1 MKDTMARSGLQDRR
15 LKAEREVERIFE
27 MSPALLAVAGLDGY
41 LRRFNPAFEVF
52 GYSREELLSRPWIEF
67 AHPDDR
73 ERMLEAAAAL
83 ERGSD
88 VVEVENRVVCR
99 DGSARWV
106 KWSTRVVPEEG
117 LFYAA
122 GRDVTESRRVEEEQA
137 GLRRM
142 ATLVARETAPEAV
155 FAGVAQEVCQVLG
168 VDATQLGRY
177 DGDRTVVAVAHWGRY
192 PGVPIGAR
200 FSLEGDSV
208 SARVLRT
215 GRPARIDDYGDLPGV
230 IPDTLRRLGIR
241 SAIGVPISVEGRT
254 WGVMT
259 VTSKRDPPFPA
270 ETASRL
276 QDFTELVATAISNA
290 TAHDKVRALADE
302 QAALR
307 RVATL
312 VAREPPPAEIFA
324 AVAGEVAALLG
335 VEDATIF
342 RFEDDETGT
351 VVADKAGERAAPLDI
366 GSRLSLE
373 GDSATARV
381 RRTGR
386 PSRLDDFSNAT
397 GPLAEYTRD
406 AGIGSSVASPIVV
419 NGRLWGAVVVATR
432 DKEPLPQTTE
442 ARIGQFTEL
451 VGTAIANVQARAD
464 VARLADEQA
473 ALRRVATVVAR
484 GAAETEVFTA
494 IAKECGGLFGTRDIG
509 FVRFESEECSLVLAS
524 SGVFREA
531 FPPGSRT
538 PLGGDNATT
547 RVYRTG
553 KPVRIDDYSDSATG
567 LIGETARGVGV
578 RSVVATP
585 VVVDDRLWGA
595 MVIGTSG
602 AEPLPPDTELRVAQ
616 FTELMATAIANT
628 ESRARADLLADEQAA
643 LRRVATLVAQGVE
656 ADELFAAVTKEFAG
670 LFPGVPSF
678 TTNIVRF
685 DPGPEFVLVGTS
697 APEAEPPLDWRWPPM
712 DFFASTRVW
721 RTGRSAQVDATELD
735 AHSGSEVE
743 SLRRLGFLY
752 QAGSP
757 IIVEGQLWGALTVD
771 SGLPLP
777 PDTGARLERF
787 TEFIATAIANIES
800 REELSELAD
809 EQAALSRVA
818 TLVAEGVEPA
828 ALFAAVTKEVERL
841 FLAVSPSALPSIIRF
856 DPGPEF
862 VLVGTSKDQLK
873 LPLGSRWGLKDLY
886 ASTRVFLSG
895 TSVRVEAAEVS
906 ATGGPDSELL
916 QEQGFLY
923 QIGSPII
930 VEGQLWGAMTINS
943 TDELPHDTEKRL
955 EKFTELVVTAIANS
969 ESRAGL
975 RRLAEEQAGLRRVAT
990 LVAEGAPPREV
1001 FDAVIVEVGAFIG
1014 ADNIL
1019 MSRYENEREVTVL
1032 AHRGPMAAGL
1042 PAGTRVSFDGDN
1054 IHSRVHPTRRPAR
1067 IEWALAHG
1075 TIARIAN
1082 QAGVRAGVGV
1092 PVIVEGELW
1101 GVMVAGWTA
1110 VDSAPAGAES
1120 QMAKFI
1126 DLLETAIANADTRD
1140 QLKASRV
1147 RVLTEADDARRR
1159 VVRDL
1164 HDGAQQRLVHSIITV
1179 KLAQRALAETDSSA
1193 AKLLD
1198 EALAQAEQANVE
1210 LRELAHGILPPVL
1223 TRGGLRA
1230 GVDAVVSRIDL
1241 PVKTVDITGER
1252 FAAEIEASAY
1262 FIVAEALTNVVKH
1275 AQATAAEVKAW
1286 VEDGELRLEI
1296 VDDGVGGADVTGHGL
1311 LGLSDRA
1318 TVLGGSF
1325 GVGMSPSGGTVVMAS
1340 LPL

>member
-1 MKDTMARSGLQDRR
+1 MSDARLQDRR
-15 LKAEREVERIFE
+15 LRAEREAERIFE
-27 MSPALLAVAGLDGY
+27 MSPALLAVAGFDGY

-73 ERMLEAAAAL
+73 ERMLEAVASL
-83 ERGSD
+83 EHGAD
-88 VVEVENRVVCR
+88 VVELENRVICR

-122 GRDVTESRRVEEEQA
+122 GRDVTESRRAEEEQA
-137 GLRRM
+137 GLRRV

-155 FAGVAQEVCQVLG
+155 FAAVAREVCEVLG

-177 DGDRTVVAVAHWGRY
+177 DGDSTVAAVAHWGRY
-192 PGVPIGAR
+192 PGVPIGTR

-215 GRPARIDDYGDLPGV
+215 GKPARIDDYADLAGV

-270 ETASRL
+270 ETESRL

-290 TAHDKVRALADE
+290 TAYDKVRVLADE
-302 QAALR
+302 HAALR

-324 AVAGEVAALLG
+324 AVAEEVAALLG

-342 RFEDDETGT
+342 RYEDDEIAT
-351 VVADKAGERAAPLDI
+351 VVADRAGERAAPLEI
-366 GSRLSLE
+366 GSRMSLAGE
-373 GDSATARV
+373 SATALV

-419 NGRLWGAVVVATR
+419 DGRLWGAVVVATR
-432 DKEPLPQTTE
+432 EKEPLPQTTE

-451 VGTAIANVQARAD
+451 VATAIANVQARVE

-473 ALRRVATVVAR
+473 ALRRVATVVAH
-484 GAAETEVFTA
+484 GASQTEVFTA
-494 IAKECGGLFGTRDIG
+494 IAKECGGLFGTSNIG
-509 FVRFESEECSLVLAS
+509 FVRFDGEDSLVLAS

-531 FPPGSRT
+531 FPPGSRQ

-547 RVYRTG
+547 QVYRTG

-567 LIGETARGVGV
+567 LIGETARRVGV

-595 MVIGTSG
+595 MVIGTAG
-602 AEPLPPDTELRVAQ
+602 AGPLPPDTEVRVAQ

-628 ESRARADLLADEQAA
+628 ESHARAELLADEQAA

-656 ADELFAAVTKEFAG
+656 ADELFAAVTNEFAG

-678 TTNIVRF
+678 TPNIVRF

-697 APEAEPPLDWRWPPM
+697 APEAEPPLGWRWPPT
-712 DFFASTRVW
+712 DAFASTRVW
-721 RTGRSAQVDATELD
+721 RTGCSAYVDATELD

-757 IIVEGQLWGALTVD
+757 IVVEGQLWGALTID

-777 PDTGARLERF
+777 PDSGARLERF
-787 TEFIATAIANIES
+787 TEVIATAIANIES

-841 FLAVSPSALPSIIRF
+841 FFEVSPSVLPSIIRF

-873 LPLGSRWGLKDLY
+873 LPLGSHWGLKDLY

-895 TSVRVEAAEVS
+895 ASVRVEAAEVLT
-906 ATGGPDSELL
+906 ARGPDSELL

-923 QIGSPII
+923 QIGSPIM

-943 TDELPHDTEKRL
+943 TDELPPDTEKRL
-955 EKFTELVVTAIANS
+955 EKFTELVATAIANS

-975 RRLAEEQAGLRRVAT
+975 RRLALEQAGLRRVAT
-990 LVAEGAPPREV
+990 LVAQGAPPSDV
-1001 FDAVIVEVGAFIG
+1001 FDAVIAEVAAFIG
-1014 ADNIL
+1014 ADNMVL
-1019 MSRYENEREVTVL
+1019 SRYEDEREATVL
-1032 AHRGPMAAGL
+1032 AHRGPMADRV
-1042 PAGTRVSFDGDN
+1042 PAGTRVKLDGDN
-1054 IHSRVHPTRRPAR
+1054 IHSRIRPTRRPAR
-1067 IEWALAHG
+1067 MEQWDRAHG
-1075 TIARIAN
+1075 TIAGIAN
-1082 QAGVRAGVGV
+1082 EVGVRAAVGV
-1092 PVIVEGELW
+1092 PVLVEGELW
-1101 GVMVAGWTA
+1101 GVMVASWTT
-1110 VDSAPAGAES
+1110 VDSAPTDAES
-1120 QMAKFI
+1120 RMAKFV

-1147 RVLTEADDARRR
+1147 RLLTEADDARRR

-1164 HDGAQQRLVHSIITV
+1164 HDGAQQRLVHSIIRL
-1179 KLAQRALAETDSSA
+1179 KLAQRALGGTDTSA
-1193 AKLLD
+1193 ASLLD

-1210 LRELAHGILPPVL
+1210 LRELAHGILPSVL

-1230 GVDAVVSRIDL
+1230 GVDTVVSRIDL
-1241 PVKTVDITGER
+1241 PVEIVDITAER

-1262 FIVAEALTNVVKH
+1262 FIIAEALTNVVKH
-1275 AQATAAEVKAW
+1275 AQATSAEVKAW
-1286 VEDGELRLEI
+1286 VEHGELRLQI
-1296 VDDGVGGADVTGHGL
+1296 VDDGVGGADPTGHGL
-1311 LGLSDRA
+1311 VGLSDRA
-1318 TVLGGSF
+1318 TALGGSF
-1325 GVGMSPSGGTVVMAS
+1325 GVGVSPSGGTFVLATF
-1340 LPL
+1340 PL